1 MLKTQRKAVRFL
13 FLSPH
18 CSDWHIWVMN
28 NLHTVLIWSTTRSLN
43 FFTHSRC
50 APPSLIWTRVLFFV
64 LFYSVFFCF
73 YIKWQLF
80 GASSSFIG
88 LECGLEPFMY
98 ALTIVWQSD
107 VFFVRL
113 PWQVHYT
120 PTIKPHVS
128 IILPNVH
135 INHMGRRQISNAMYY
150 MSWDV
155 KYKNS
160 CVFKKMIKHQNK
172 KT

>member
-1 MLKTQRKAVRFL
+1 MLIASVMSLALSAFTARGCLKTQRKAVRFL
-13 FLSPH
+13 FMSPRR
-18 CSDWHIWVMN
+18 SDWHIWVMN
-28 NLHTVLIWSTTRSLN
+28 NLHTVLIWSTSRSFKIFHTQPVSPL
-43 FFTHSRC
+43 
-50 APPSLIWTRVLFFV
+50 APPALIWTCVLFFV

-73 YIKWQLF
+73 YVKWQLF

-120 PTIKPHVS
+120 PTLKPHVS
-128 IILPNVH
+128 IILSNVH
-135 INHMGRRQISNAMYY
+135 INHMGRR
-150 MSWDV
+150 
-155 KYKNS
+155 
-160 CVFKKMIKHQNK
+160 
-172 KT
+172 